1 MPLNFLLPNCN
12 YRSIKM
18 RIPPLQF
25 PCWLAILLASI
36 SLPLQAMEL
45 DRIIVVVDE
54 DVVMQSELESQLR
67 RVRDRLRQQGTALPP
82 TSVLERQVIERL
94 ILQKI
99 QQQIAARA
107 GVEVTD
113 ERLQNAIE
121 DIAKKNNLSL
131 EQFREILESD
141 GVAFSDFEEE
151 IRNEILISSLR
162 RNEVDRRVKV
172 TEKEVDNY
180 LSNNLNNSDSE
191 EEYRIGHILISVPT
205 GATDDEK
212 AAAKEKATAILDRLN
227 GGADF
232 GDMAVAS
239 SDGQNALDRGD
250 LGWRKINE
258 IPSLFG
264 PSLREMEVGDI
275 SPLITSQSGYHVI
288 SLTDQRSGDQVLVE
302 QHNTRHILLSPNELV
317 SDEEALNRIRQLK
330 YRLEEGEDFAQIAR
344 QHSDDRGSALDGGNL
359 GWVTKGQM
367 VPEFEEVMI
376 YSDVGVISHPFRSEF
391 GWHIMQVTERRSYDG
406 TEEIKRSKAR
416 RAIGQRKKDDR
427 LQSWLRRLRDEAYV
441 EFRLDEE

>member
-1 MPLNFLLPNCN
+1 MKRKTSSVTLFLRFL
-12 YRSIKM
+12 RFTQI
-18 RIPPLQF
+18 
-25 PCWLAILLASI
+25 AIIGACSQLS
-36 SLPLQAMEL
+36 AMEL

-54 DVVMQSELESQLR
+54 DVVMQSELDSQLR
-67 RVRDRLRQQGTALPP
+67 RVRDQLRRQGTALPP
-82 TSVLERQVIERL
+82 TSVLERQVMERL

-99 QQQIAARA
+99 QLQMADRA
-107 GVEVTD
+107 GVEVSD
-113 ERLQNAIE
+113 ERLQGAIGN
-121 DIAKKNNLSL
+121 IAQKNNL
-131 EQFREILESD
+131 EVAQFREILESD
-141 GVAFSDFEEE
+141 GVAFSEFEEQ
-151 IRNEILISSLR
+151 IRDEILITTVR
-162 RNEVDRRVKV
+162 RQEVDRRVKV
-172 TEKEVDNY
+172 SEKEIDNY
-180 LSNNLNNSDSE
+180 LSNNISVGDSE
-191 EEYRIGHILISVPT
+191 EEYRIGHILISIPT

-212 AAAKEKATAILDRLN
+212 LAAKDKAETILERLN

-250 LGWRKINE
+250 LGWRKIDE

-264 PSLREMEVGDI
+264 STLRNMEVGDI
-275 SPLITSQSGYHVI
+275 SPLITSPSGYHII

-302 QHNTRHILLSPNELV
+302 QHKTRHILLSPNELV
-317 SDEEALNRIRQLK
+317 SDQEALNRIRQLK
-330 YRLEEGEDFAQIAR
+330 YRLEEGEEFAQIAR

-391 GWHIMQVTERRSYDG
+391 GWHILQVTERRTYDG
-406 TEEIKRSKAR
+406 TEEVRRQKAR

-427 LQSWLRRLRDEAYV
+427 LQTWLRRLRDEAYV
-441 EFRLDEE
+441 EFRLDE

>member
-1 MPLNFLLPNCN
+1 MKRKTSSVTLFLRFL
-12 YRSIKM
+12 RFTQI
-18 RIPPLQF
+18 
-25 PCWLAILLASI
+25 AIIGACSQLS
-36 SLPLQAMEL
+36 AMEL

-54 DVVMQSELESQLR
+54 DVVMQSELDSQLR
-67 RVRDRLRQQGTALPP
+67 RVRDQLRRQGTALPP
-82 TSVLERQVIERL
+82 TSVLERQVMERL

-99 QQQIAARA
+99 QLQMADRA
-107 GVEVTD
+107 GVEVSD
-113 ERLQNAIE
+113 ERLQGAIGN
-121 DIAKKNNLSL
+121 IAQKNNL
-131 EQFREILESD
+131 EVAQFREILESD
-141 GVAFSDFEEE
+141 GVAFSEFEEQ
-151 IRNEILISSLR
+151 IRDEILITTVR
-162 RNEVDRRVKV
+162 RQEVDRRVKV
-172 TEKEVDNY
+172 SEKEIDNY
-180 LSNNLNNSDSE
+180 LSNNISVGDSE
-191 EEYRIGHILISVPT
+191 EEYRIGHILISIPT

-212 AAAKEKATAILDRLN
+212 IAAKEKGETILERLN

-250 LGWRKINE
+250 LGWRKIDE

-264 PSLREMEVGDI
+264 STLRNMEVGDI
-275 SPLITSQSGYHVI
+275 SPLITSPSGYHII

-302 QHNTRHILLSPNELV
+302 QHKTRHILLSPNELV
-317 SDEEALNRIRQLK
+317 SDQEALNRIRQLK
-330 YRLEEGEDFAQIAR
+330 YRLEEGEEFAQIAR

-391 GWHIMQVTERRSYDG
+391 GWHILQVTERRTYDG
-406 TEEIKRSKAR
+406 TEEVRRQKAR

-427 LQSWLRRLRDEAYV
+427 LQTWLRRLRDEAYV
-441 EFRLDEE
+441 EFRLDE